1 MSCFLKAENI
11 IFLRWMTKKNL
22 FFHTECKLFQ
32 WSSSDIGSS
41 NGIGDCIWW
50 QWIHWCT
57 FPTTINDVH
66 KHWVKLKSIVA
77 ISFMFRPISDVLPAA
92 FPMHFNLN
100 VLQPSSLVHGNMF
113 PVSKQMST
121 HSTLSWAIKLKSYCS
136 IEILNRSYKTSPL
149 LRVAQDLLWLE
160 LSGQEL
166 WYIFHHTDINQHQI
180 GRFRVVPIL

>member
-1 MSCFLKAENI
+1 MAHTQSNCYSKQRKPNEFLMSCFLKAENI

-41 NGIGDCIWW
+41 NGIGDWIWW
-50 QWIHWCT
+50 HWIHWCT

-100 VLQPSSLVHGNMF
+100 CNLRHWCTEIRFLSQ
-113 PVSKQMST
+113 SK
-121 HSTLSWAIKLKSYCS
+121 WAHTQ
-136 IEILNRSYKTSPL
+136 RF
-149 LRVAQDLLWLE
+149 LE
-160 LSGQEL
+160 LLNSN
-166 WYIFHHTDINQHQI
+166 HT
-180 GRFRVVPIL
+180 VPLKF

>member
-11 IFLRWMTKKNL
+11 IFLRCMTKKNL

-66 KHWVKLKSIVA
+66 KHWAKLKSIVA
-77 ISFMFRPISDVLPAA
+77 ISFMFRLISDVLPAA

-121 HSTLSWAIKLKSYCS
+121 HSTLSWAIKLKHTVPLKFYTSFHVAQFHW
-136 IEILNRSYKTSPL
+136 NRSKKTSPL

-160 LSGQEL
+160 LSGQ
-166 WYIFHHTDINQHQI
+166 
-180 GRFRVVPIL
+180 